1 MGRPRQVRGG
11 GRSRRGTAARRADRA
26 PRSLRRRSDGS
37 GAVSASRGPAIP
49 PHHSRCFGCG
59 PDNPAGLR
67 MRMWRE
73 DDRACAELVLDTRH
87 EGAPGFA
94 HGGAVAAALDDLFG
108 GVLVLL
114 RIPAVTAKLSVD
126 YRAPVLLGR
135 PLLLSGSCIRRDGR
149 KLTMQGML
157 YDRDRLVAEAQ
168 ALFVEVAVD
177 HFRQSGKEGMEEWG
191 VDRVEQPG

>member
-1 MGRPRQVRGG
+1 M
-11 GRSRRGTAARRADRA
+11 SA
-26 PRSLRRRSDGS
+26 PRGR
-37 GAVSASRGPAIP
+37 AIP
-49 PHHSRCFGCG
+49 PHHAKCFGCG
-59 PDNPAGLR
+59 PENPAGLQ
-67 MRMWRE
+67 MRMWQE

-108 GVLVLL
+108 GVLVIL
-114 RIPAVTAKLSVD
+114 RIPAVTAKLRVD

-135 PLLLSGSCIRRDGR
+135 ALQLSGSCTRRDGR
-149 KLTMQGML
+149 KLTMQGSIF
-157 YDRDRLVAEAQ
+157 DRDRLVAEAQ

-177 HFRQSGKEGMEEWG
+177 HFRQSGKGGMEQWG